1 MPCFAL
7 VSYFGLVS
15 ISIGFSSFGKF
26 FFGITYP
33 CMLCYAL
40 DSLYSLIRQYEITR
54 WSQETRE
61 TKIEKGKWFEQG
73 RVHHF

>member
-7 VSYFGLVS
+7 LSYFGLVS

-26 FFGITYP
+26 CFDITYP

-40 DSLYSLIRQYEITR
+40 DFVFSY
-54 WSQETRE
+54 
-61 TKIEKGKWFEQG
+61 
-73 RVHHF
+73 

>member
-7 VSYFGLVS
+7 VSYFCLVS

-33 CMLCYAL
+33 CILCSAL
-40 DSLYSLIRQYEITR
+40 DSLYSFIRLL
-54 WSQETRE
+54 
-61 TKIEKGKWFEQG
+61 
-73 RVHHF
+73 

>member
-7 VSYFGLVS
+7 VSYFSLVS

-26 FFGITYP
+26 CFGITYP

-40 DSLYSLIRQYEITR
+40 DSLYSLIRLL
-54 WSQETRE
+54 
-61 TKIEKGKWFEQG
+61 
-73 RVHHF
+73 